1 MAEEEV
7 AEVTPQSEETGTEEL
22 TEEEQLWEDAE
33 DGETE
38 TSNEPEEPEE
48 EDDDDQ
54 EEPEQEDDQSHDYE
68 KRYKDLEKEF
78 HKRNED
84 SARQREQFQELR
96 VQNLEMQRQMDEFSK
111 GPVKEPK
118 KQPPTPGSEEFFDED
133 DRQTMDEFS
142 ELTKTFTKIAQAEVA
157 KAGKGTDVSQKI
169 ETLERSVKDREY
181 QDFLVQ
187 HESHMINNVG
197 ENFRDLDRDS
207 DFQSFVLAS
216 PAMTKMMTESVDAR
230 DHASVMNLYLQT
242 DEGKGWR
249 TEPDAEPTERAK
261 PQRKESRRRAASSLV
276 KNSAPRMTKNPDS
289 MSAEELWDSIPDD

>member
-7 AEVTPQSEETGTEEL
+7 TEVTPQSEETGTEEL

-33 DGETE
+33 DGEPE

-48 EDDDDQ
+48 EDTT
-54 EEPEQEDDQSHDYE
+54 HDYE
-68 KRYKDLEKEF
+68 KRYKDLEREF
-78 HKRNED
+78 HKRNEE

-111 GPVKEPK
+111 GPVKEPE

-157 KAGKGTDVSQKI
+157 KAGRGTDVSQKI
-169 ETLERSVKDREY
+169 ETLEKSVKDREY

-187 HESHMINNVG
+187 HDSHMINNVG
-197 ENFRDLDRDS
+197 EDYRELDRDS

-242 DEGKGWR
+242 EQGRGWR
-249 TEPDAEPTERAK
+249 TEPDAEPTEKAK
-261 PQRKESRRRAASSLV
+261 PQRKEARRRAASSLV
-276 KNSAPRMTKNPDS
+276 KNSAPRMTKNPDN
-289 MSAEELWDSIPDD
+289 MTAEELWDSIPE

>member
-1 MAEEEV
+1 MAEKEV
-7 AEVTPQSEETGTEEL
+7 TEVTPQSEETGTEEL

-48 EDDDDQ
+48 EEDED
-54 EEPEQEDDQSHDYE
+54 PEQEEDQSHDYE

-96 VQNLEMQRQMDEFSK
+96 VQNLEMQRQMDDFSRR
-111 GPVKEPK
+111 PVQEPEK
-118 KQPPTPGSEEFFDED
+118 RPPTPGSDGFFDED

-142 ELTKTFTKIAQAEVA
+142 ELTKTFTKIAQAEAA
-157 KAGKGTDVSQKI
+157 KVSKGTDVSHKI

-242 DEGKGWR
+242 DGGKGWR
-249 TEPDAEPTERAK
+249 AEPDAEPTEKAK

>member
-1 MAEEEV
+1 MAEKEV

-48 EDDDDQ
+48 EEDEDQ
-54 EEPEQEDDQSHDYE
+54 EDPEQEEDTTHDYE

-96 VQNLEMQRQMDEFSK
+96 VQNLEMQRQMDEFSRR
-111 GPVKEPK
+111 PVKEPEK
-118 KQPPTPGSEEFFDED
+118 RPPTPGSEEFFDED

-197 ENFRDLDRDS
+197 DYYRDLDRDS

-242 DEGKGWR
+242 DEGRGWR
-249 TEPDAEPTERAK
+249 TEPDAEPTEKVK